1 MTAENDRVIRSFI
14 AMEINDEVRD
24 GLFRAQV
31 SLKKSGAKV
40 AWVAPQHIHLTL
52 VFLGTVFEA
61 KVADLKPVL
70 DEVASGFSVFGFE
83 VKDVGFFGPAKA
95 PKVVW
100 AGIDDETQSIRDIQQ
115 RLSERVAALGITLE
129 DRPFRPHLTLG
140 RVRSTFGVDR
150 LTSALYS
157 VKSNDFGRV
166 DVKRLLLMQSHMEP
180 QGVRYSILHEASLKG
195 A

>member
-1 MTAENDRVIRSFI
+1 MTEENNQVIRSFI

-31 SLKKSGAKV
+31 SLKKSGTKV
-40 AWVAPQHIHLTL
+40 AWVAPQNIHLTL
-52 VFLGTVFEA
+52 VFLGTIFDS
-61 KVADLKPVL
+61 KVAELKPVL
-70 DEVASGFSVFGFE
+70 DEVASGTFAFGFG
-83 VKDVGFFGPAKA
+83 VQDVGFFGTAKA
-95 PKVVW
+95 PQVIW
-100 AGIDDETQSIRDIQQ
+100 AGIDDESQSLRDIQQ
-115 RLSERVAALGITLE
+115 RLSERVAGLGIKLE

-150 LTSALYS
+150 LTSALQS
-157 VKSNDFGRV
+157 VRSTHFGRV

-180 QGVRYSILHEASLKG
+180 QGVRYTILHEASLKG

>member
-1 MTAENDRVIRSFI
+1 MTEENDRVIRSFI
-14 AMEINDEVRD
+14 ATEINDEVRD

-40 AWVAPQHIHLTL
+40 AWVAPQNIHLTL
-52 VFLGTVFEA
+52 VFLGTIFES
-61 KVADLKPVL
+61 KVAELKPAL
-70 DEVASGFSVFGFE
+70 DEIASGFFAFGFD
-83 VKDVGFFGPAKA
+83 VRDVGFFGPAKA

-100 AGIDDETQSIRDIQQ
+100 AGIDDESQSIRDIQQ
-115 RLSERVAALGITLE
+115 RLSERVTGLGFTLE

-140 RVRSTFGVDR
+140 RIRSTYGVDK

-157 VKSNDFGRV
+157 VKSNNFGRV
-166 DVKRLLLMQSHMEP
+166 DVHRLLLMQSHMEP
-180 QGVRYSILHEASLKG
+180 QGVRYTILHEASLKG